1 MDGEIMAY
9 NYITSKSSPN
19 FTKGRTQKI
28 SAIVI
33 HWWGDPNTKPTASGV
48 VSWFLNKASQV
59 SAHYVITG
67 TNREVYH
74 VVDNANTAWH
84 AKQANPFTIGLE
96 CDPRCRD
103 EDYDVVAE
111 VVANLWKHYGKLPLK
126 RHSEYVSTACPGNYD
141 LARIAREAEAKL
153 NPKPAPAPAPVAPAP
168 AKLVAIDIPNKMFII
183 KKETDLWDLSFTKW
197 ADAKSIKKYPA
208 GTVIEISAMV
218 DHPLGG
224 RYLLT
229 EYSLS
234 KGIMNGFNANDME
247 EVKVVPIP
255 EPTPQPEI
263 PKLPVEPVVTE
274 PENDSNDKDE
284 LEPNSDNIIV
294 KLVRQLVALIEKIY
308 NMIKG

>member
-1 MDGEIMAY
+1 MAY

-247 EVKVVPIP
+247 EVKVVPVP

>member
-1 MDGEIMAY
+1 MAY

-84 AKQANPFTIGLE
+84 AKQANSFTIGLE

-141 LARIAREAEAKL
+141 IARIAREAEAKL

-208 GTVIEISAMV
+208 GTVIEVSAMV

-255 EPTPQPEI
+255 EPTPQPET

>member
-74 VVDNANTAWH
+74 LVDNVNTAWH

>member
-1 MDGEIMAY
+1 MTY

-48 VSWFLNKASQV
+48 VNWFLNKASQV

-153 NPKPAPAPAPVAPAP
+153 NPKPAPVPAPVAPAP
-168 AKLVAIDIPNKMFII
+168 AKLVPIDIPNKIFVTN
-183 KKETDLWDLSFTKW
+183 KETDLWDLTFTKW
-197 ADAKSIKKYPA
+197 ADAKSVKKYPK
-208 GTVIEISAMV
+208 GTEIEMSAIV
-218 DHPLGG
+218 YHPLGS
-224 RYLLT
+224 RYLLS
-229 EYSLS
+229 EYSYS
-234 KGIMNGFNANDME
+234 NGIMNGINAADLVE
-247 EVKVVPIP
+247 KKVVVP
-255 EPTPQPEI
+255 EPTPTPQPET
-263 PKLPVEPVVTE
+263 PKLPVEPVVSP
-274 PENDSNDKDE
+274 PEIDSKPKDE
-284 LEPNSDNIIV
+284 LQPNSDSIIA
-294 KLVRQLVALIEKIY
+294 KMVRQLVELLEKLY
-308 NMIKG
+308 NFIKKEQ

>member
-1 MDGEIMAY
+1 MAY

>member
-1 MDGEIMAY
+1 MAY

-33 HWWGDPNTKPTASGV
+33 HWWDDPAKKPTAGGV
-48 VSWFLNKASQV
+48 VSWLCNPKAKV

-74 VVDNANTAWH
+74 LVDNVNTAWH
-84 AKQANPFTIGLE
+84 AKQANPFSIGLE
-96 CDPRCRD
+96 LDPRARD
-103 EDYDVVAE
+103 EDYDVAAE
-111 VVANLWKHYGKLPLK
+111 VIANIWKHYGKKFPLEPHNK
-126 RHSEYVSTACPGNYD
+126 YVTDTRCPGAYD
-141 LARIAREAEAKL
+141 LSRLQREAEAKL

-284 LEPNSDNIIV
+284 LEPNSDSIIV